1 MDTLTADTVP
11 SLLRDGATRA
21 GTLEALEQH
30 EAPIGRTVSLA
41 AAPVLYDLLAADA
54 TAVDRDDFDRVGM
67 LLARLC
73 VEALPDPSAVVGAA
87 LGQGR
92 YAAVL
97 RSEGSVLAQAL
108 QKPASEVTRAD
119 ARSFACSYAWQPLAS
134 AKGFTKPVAAAGFAK
149 TADFYVLYMGE
160 DRCCK

>member
-1 MDTLTADTVP
+1 MDALTADTVP

-30 EAPIGRTVSLA
+30 EAPISSTVSLA

-54 TAVDRDDFDRVGM
+54 AAVDRDDFDRMGM

-73 VEALPDPSAVVGAA
+73 AEEISDPSAVVGAA

-92 YAAVL
+92 YAAFL
-97 RSEGSVLAQAL
+97 RSEGSVMAQAL

-119 ARSFACSYAWQPLAS
+119 
-134 AKGFTKPVAAAGFAK
+134 
-149 TADFYVLYMGE
+149 
-160 DRCCK
+160 